1 MAKMTDHERDAFLA
15 QVRVAV
21 LAIER
26 FEKGPLCAPVWYR
39 YRDGSF
45 EIAMAN
51 ASAKAKLLR
60 RYGRASLCVQDE
72 DHPYRYVTVEGEV
85 DVVAV
90 SASVRD
96 AFLRDVA
103 SRYLGDKRGQQY
115 ADDFPGH
122 EEAIVTLRP
131 RQWQTEVLGG

>member
-1 MAKMTDHERDAFLA
+1 MAEMADQERDAFLA
-15 QVRVAV
+15 EVRVAV

-26 FEKGPLCAPVWYR
+26 PEKGSLCAPVWYR
-39 YRDGSF
+39 YRDGCF

-51 ASAKAKLLR
+51 GSAKAKLLR

-72 DHPYRYVTVEGEV
+72 DHPYRYVTAEGEV
-85 DVVAV
+85 DVTAV

-103 SRYLGDKRGQQY
+103 SRYLGEERGQQY

-122 EEAIVTLRP
+122 EEAVVSLRP
-131 RQWQTEVLGG
+131 RQWHTEVIGR